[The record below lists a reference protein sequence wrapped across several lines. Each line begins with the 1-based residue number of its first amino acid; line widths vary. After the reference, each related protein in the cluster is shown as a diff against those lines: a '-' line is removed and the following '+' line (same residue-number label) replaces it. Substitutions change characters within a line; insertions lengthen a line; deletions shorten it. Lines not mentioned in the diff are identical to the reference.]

1 MKSEPTPKRK
11 DAEAAR
17 KKALKVPRDSKE
29 AKKAVRE
36 RTRQQRIETRVA
48 MNRGEEWAM
57 PYRDKG
63 PVRRHVRNM
72 VDSRW
77 HFGELFLPLALVVLI
92 LSLIPNPTV
101 ARVVYFLWLA
111 MMAGTIIDEIILGFQ
126 IKSVMNKNYTDPKER
141 KGAVFYGLMRALQL
155 RNLRL
160 PPPVVKIGGAPKEFK

>member
-29 AKKAVRE
+29 AKKAVR
-36 RTRQQRIETRVA
+36 QRAREQRLEARLA

-57 PYRDKG
+57 PFRDKG
-63 PVRRHVRNM
+63 PVRRHVRNL

-77 HFGELFLPLALVVLI
+77 HFGELFLPLALVVLV

-111 MMAGTIIDEIILGFQ
+111 MMLGTIVDEVLLAFK
-126 IKSVMNKNYTDPKER
+126 IKKEINQNYSDPKER
-141 KGAVFYGLMRALQL
+141 KGAIFYGLMRALQL
-155 RNLRL
+155 RSLRI
-160 PPPVVKIGGAPKEFK
+160 PPAVVKIGGAPKEIK

>member
-29 AKKAVRE
+29 ARKAVRE
-36 RTRQQRIETRVA
+36 RTRQQRIETRIA

-111 MMAGTIIDEIILGFQ
+111 MMAGTIIDEFILGFQ
-126 IKSVMNKNYTDPKER
+126 IKREMNKNYSDPKER

>member
-17 KKALKVPRDSKE
+17 KKALKVPREAKE

-126 IKSVMNKNYTDPKER
+126 IKSVMNKNYPDPKER

>member
-29 AKKAVRE
+29 ARKAVRE

-126 IKSVMNKNYTDPKER
+126 IKREMNKNYPDPKER
-141 KGAVFYGLMRALQL
+141 KGAVLYGLMRALQL

>member
-1 MKSEPTPKRK
+1 
-11 DAEAAR
+11 
-17 KKALKVPRDSKE
+17 
-29 AKKAVRE
+29 
-36 RTRQQRIETRVA
+36 
-48 MNRGEEWAM
+48 
-57 PYRDKG
+57 
-63 PVRRHVRNM
+63 M

-126 IKSVMNKNYTDPKER
+126 IKREMNKNYSDPKER

>member
-11 DAEAAR
+11 DVEAAR
-17 KKALKVPRDSKE
+17 KQALKVPRDSKE
-29 AKKAVRE
+29 ARKAVRE

-92 LSLIPNPTV
+92 LSLVPNPTV

-126 IKSVMNKNYTDPKER
+126 IKREMNKNYSDPKER

>member
-17 KKALKVPRDSKE
+17 KKALKVPSGSKE
-29 AKKAVRE
+29 AKKAVRQ
-36 RTRQQRIETRVA
+36 RTREQRVETRLA

-57 PYRDKG
+57 PFRDKG
-63 PVRRHVRNM
+63 PVRRHVRNL

-77 HFGELFLPLALVVLI
+77 HFGELFLPLALVVLV

-101 ARVVYFLWLA
+101 ARVVYFLWLV
-111 MMAGTIIDEIILGFQ
+111 MMLGTLVDEILLGFK
-126 IKSVMNKNYTDPKER
+126 IKKEINATYSDPKER

-155 RNLRL
+155 RQLRI
-160 PPPVVKIGGAPKEFK
+160 PPSVVKIGGTPKELK